1 MTKDATTEGER
12 KMQLS
17 MPASMHTWMHD
28 HLPDRGMNR
37 FAGQCL
43 RVGQM
48 LHERGLVEGGE
59 INMDALEQALV
70 KAGHAGTGRKVK
82 RG

>member
-1 MTKDATTEGER
+1 MTKETMEGER

-17 MPASMHTWMHD
+17 MPASQHKWMHD
-28 HLPDRGMNR
+28 NLPDRGMNR

-43 RVGQM
+43 QVGQM
-48 LHERGLVEGGE
+48 LHGRGLVENGE
-59 INMDALEQALV
+59 IDMAALEQALE
-70 KAGHAGTGRKVK
+70 KAGHVTPARKGK